1 MNFSNLWLHVD
12 WGNPKHKCRLGREWI
27 EKSPEEKDMR
37 VLVDGNHRI
46 IEPFK
51 LEKTSKIIEPT

>member
-1 MNFSNLWLHVD
+1 M
-12 WGNPKHKCRLGREWI
+12 WI
-27 EKSPEEKDMR
+27 GAIQSTNADQVENGLRKALRRKTKT
-37 VLVDGNHRI
+37 VLIDGNHRI